1 MENNRDNIP
10 PGSQT
15 YQDDEVSLKE
25 LIEKGKALL
34 TYFMGYKWVIV
45 AAGLLGGGI
54 GFGYAHLYNIEE
66 YESKLT
72 FAIEEKSG
80 GGSLMGLASQFGVDL
95 GGGGGSMFT
104 SDNLLLLFKTNR
116 IIQGALLRPL
126 PEVEG
131 GNLYNHYLITH
142 YETALK
148 ERTISLLPL
157 NLEREKFSR
166 DQNSLLIRVSSNIS
180 GIVTIAKKDKKA
192 SFIDISVRDQ
202 SELFAYWMNKYMVEE
217 AIQLYLELKV
227 GKMKRSLVILQNRV
241 DSVQRVLDGTMRLA
255 ATGMDQSMGI
265 VSNAPL
271 VRTAKKQMEAEML
284 GTLFGELTKN
294 LELTKFTLEREEP
307 NIQIVDSPAMPLEKF
322 GKGRVKSGIIG
333 GLISFIIV
341 LAFLFFKKLIIE
353 LYLNN

>member
-1 MENNRDNIP
+1 MEHNKEFSDLIKQSP
-10 PGSQT
+10 PDG
-15 YQDDEVSLKE
+15 EISLKE
-25 LIEKGKALL
+25 MLEKGKALL
-34 TYFMGYKWVIV
+34 FYFIGYKWVIITAV
-45 AAGLLGGGI
+45 LLGGGL
-54 GFGYAHLYNIEE
+54 GFGYAHLFKVEE

-80 GGSLMGLASQFGVDL
+80 GGSLMGLASQFGLDL
-95 GGGGGSMFT
+95 GSGGGGSMFT

-126 PEVEG
+126 PEVKG

-148 ERTISLLPL
+148 EKKISLLPL
-157 NLEREKFSR
+157 NLEREKFTR
-166 DQNSLLIRVSSNIS
+166 AQNTLLIGVSLNIS

-227 GKMKRSLVILQNRV
+227 GKMKRSLAILQNRV
-241 DSVQRVLDGTMRLA
+241 DSVQRVLDGTMRIA

-284 GTLFGELTKN
+284 GTIFGELTKN

-307 NIQIVDSPAMPLEKF
+307 NIQIVDSPSMPLEKF
-322 GKGRVKSGIIG
+322 GKGRVKSAVIGGIILG
-333 GLISFIIV
+333 FTILLGLFIRKI
-341 LAFLFFKKLIIE
+341 LGE
-353 LYLNN
+353 L